1 MIVHTWLWFSILVS
15 GILLIQFIL
24 NVLLLPRLRPGN
36 PSAATPRVSVLVPA
50 RNEARRIRACLE
62 SLVEQNYPSLEII
75 VLDDES
81 RDATAEIVRAVG
93 FSSDP
98 GSNRRLLSGA
108 PLPTGWTGKSWA
120 CHQLAEA
127 ASGEYLLFT
136 DADTVH
142 QPEAI
147 SSAMEAAQRFR
158 ADLLTL
164 WPQQTAVTFAEKL
177 IIPLL
182 FVVAGSYL
190 PHWLL
195 IGAQRAP
202 WLARA
207 LGPKLLARC
216 SSAVGQFLLFRRDRY
231 MAMGGHRTVSEYLV
245 EDIALA
251 REVGKRIPEGWRL
264 LTCDGTRL
272 VRCRMYTSAGEIWE
286 GFTKNLWP
294 VFDGDWMGF
303 WFAVLWQFVVCAL
316 PFLVFLF
323 FQRPE
328 LYVVISIL
336 LCLRFAAALRF
347 HTSWISICFHP
358 LGYTLALL
366 IAANSF
372 RRAKGKGVSWK
383 DRIYREQVL
392 PK

>member
-1 MIVHTWLWFSILVS
+1 MIVHFWLWFSILVS

-50 RNEARRIRACLE
+50 RNEAPRIKACLE
-62 SLVEQNYPSLEII
+62 SLVEQNYSSLEII

-98 GSNRRLLSGA
+98 GSNRRVLSGA
-108 PLPTGWTGKSWA
+108 PLPSGWTGKSWA

-127 ASGEYLLFT
+127 ARGEYLLFI
-136 DADTVH
+136 DADTIH
-142 QPEAI
+142 HPEAI

-164 WPQQTAVTFAEKL
+164 WPHQTTVTFAEKL

-195 IGAQRAP
+195 ICAQRAP

-207 LGPKLLARC
+207 LGPKLLGRC
-216 SSAVGQFLLFRRDRY
+216 STASGQFLLFRRDRY
-231 MAMGGHRTVSEYLV
+231 LALGGHRTVGEHLV

-272 VRCRMYTSAGEIWE
+272 VHCRMYTSPDEIWE

-303 WFAVLWQFVVCAL
+303 WLAVIWQFVVCVL
-316 PFLVFLF
+316 PFLVLPF
-323 FQRPE
+323 FQWPQ
-328 LYVVISIL
+328 LYVVITIL
-336 LCLRFAAALRF
+336 LCLRLAAALRF

-358 LGYTLALL
+358 IGYTLALL

-372 RRAKGKGVSWK
+372 RQAKGKGVGWK
-383 DRIYREQVL
+383 DRIYREQAL